1 MLIFV
6 IFQPSKRLKIED
18 SCYQSAVDDSAQSLA
33 NLLVLAQTALSYVKD
48 QPSTEESGHG
58 STVNET
64 HACLYSDI
72 TARQGAGDQ
81 VSRPAVPHRQLSLL
95 SKYPYKPR
103 TVLRV
108 SPTEREQA
116 NLNHSAKSV
125 SVSQLQPI
133 FEVV

>member
-1 MLIFV
+1 M
-6 IFQPSKRLKIED
+6 
-18 SCYQSAVDDSAQSLA
+18 
-33 NLLVLAQTALSYVKD
+33 LVLAQTALSYVKD

-64 HACLYSDI
+64 QTCLHTCLHI
-72 TARQGAGDQ
+72 TRQDAGDQ
-81 VSRPAVPHRQLSLL
+81 VSRTAEPHRQLSLF

-116 NLNHSAKSV
+116 NLNHGAKSV
-125 SVSQLQPI
+125 SVSQPI

>member
-1 MLIFV
+1 M
-6 IFQPSKRLKIED
+6 
-18 SCYQSAVDDSAQSLA
+18 A
-33 NLLVLAQTALSYVKD
+33 NLLILAQTALSYVKD

-72 TARQGAGDQ
+72 ITRQDADDQ
-81 VSRPAVPHRQLSLL
+81 VSRPAEPPHRQLSLL

-116 NLNHSAKSV
+116 NLNHGAKSV
-125 SVSQLQPI
+125 SVSQPI

>member
-1 MLIFV
+1 M
-6 IFQPSKRLKIED
+6 
-18 SCYQSAVDDSAQSLA
+18 A

>member
-1 MLIFV
+1 M
-6 IFQPSKRLKIED
+6 
-18 SCYQSAVDDSAQSLA
+18 A
-33 NLLVLAQTALSYVKD
+33 NLLILAQTALSYVKD
-48 QPSTEESGHG
+48 QPSTKESGHG
-58 STVNET
+58 STENET
-64 HACLYSDI
+64 QACLYSDM
-72 TARQGAGDQ
+72 TARQDADDE
-81 VSRPAVPHRQLSLL
+81 VSRPAEPHRQVSLL

-125 SVSQLQPI
+125 SVSQPI